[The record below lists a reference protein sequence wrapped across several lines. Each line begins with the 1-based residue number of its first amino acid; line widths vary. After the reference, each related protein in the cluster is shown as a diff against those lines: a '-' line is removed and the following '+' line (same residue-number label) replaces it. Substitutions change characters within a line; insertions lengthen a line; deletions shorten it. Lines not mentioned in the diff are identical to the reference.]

1 MLETNTLIAA
11 VVLGAVFFF
20 SILLLSRRSSKAK
33 SELPEPSRRL
43 LSHGP
48 TEDTLCTVSS
58 PEQCV

>member
-33 SELPEPSRRL
+33 SYPTSGVSFHGL
-43 LSHGP
+43 LKTRSALSAAP
-48 TEDTLCTVSS
+48 TVCLS
-58 PEQCV
+58 